1 MSFKDLFFKPDEEA
15 PKLKV
20 FNPPAPSATAMQTV
34 MPQGVVTAE
43 GVDEFTKYFT
53 KVMDDNNIPG
63 PDYYEFS
70 KALLSMAAVGIS
82 EQQKYVVVFAGFA
95 AQGIKAELLYD
106 TAARYV
112 EILET
117 KKQEEF
123 ETALAS
129 AQASIDQKKARV
141 DALVKENTDLT
152 AKIQANTT
160 DMMNLN
166 VDITTQQG
174 KLESKKTTFNMAFNN
189 FVQKIHNDMEKIKT
203 YLYGNATQ

>member
-15 PKLKV
+15 PKLKA
-20 FNPPAPSATAMQTV
+20 FNPPAPSATAMQAV